1 MTEELYKKLQNAA
14 STLCNYCENNDD
26 CEKCQITRL
35 LDDATAEIET
45 IHDDESDENYESN
58 SILAKIEM
66 VRNHDANLDK
76 TKEFVDADCVLQNAF
91 SEAETEV
98 SGTAEELFG
107 FYETLQFPSEKDV
120 FERLFEMMLGKSFSE
135 YLDDCLDEE

>member
-1 MTEELYKKLQNAA
+1 MTEELYKKLQSAA

-26 CEKCQITRL
+26 CEKCQVTRL

-45 IHDDESDENYESN
+45 LRDDESDENYEN
-58 SILAKIEM
+58 TSILSKIEM

-98 SGTAEELFG
+98 SGTAEELFEL
-107 FYETLQFPSEKDV
+107 YENCSTSEKDV

-135 YLDDCLDEE
+135 YLDDCLDEG